1 MYSGYPI
8 KDSRIV
14 NILNSFAETE
24 FRHLK
29 WLGEQIV
36 DEIQNYDYQNS
47 VIMKND
53 PPKMFNFDRSDIK
66 ISWEKGSDILENL
79 HTVYNR
85 LAEKY
90 SDSDTLEKRMESDE
104 DFYIYRLERLLNQ
117 FRDIEIN
124 ESFIQGPY
132 NYQKVLTLSDDEMNL
147 MLSTLRTQHDKE
159 YKTVLSF
166 YYVLVH
172 TARTEIS
179 EIFADLMYES
189 LTHQRHYAKMM
200 ASFGIL
206 EFPSVIMPKE
216 YQVGNI
222 KEFIMRSI
230 EEEQVEIVELQQIA
244 DTVPYMEFQRLVK
257 YVCNQESHHIDLLKK
272 AYELLK

>member
-8 KDSRIV
+8 RDSRIV

-47 VIMKND
+47 VIMKSD
-53 PPKMFNFDRSDIK
+53 PPKMFNFDRGEIK
-66 ISWEKGSDILENL
+66 ITWENGKDILENL
-79 HTVYNR
+79 HTMYSR
-85 LAEKY
+85 LGEKY
-90 SDSDTLEKRMESDE
+90 NGLDTLEKRMESDE

-117 FRDIEIN
+117 YSDVEIN
-124 ESFIQGPY
+124 DSFIQGPY
-132 NYQKVLTLSDDEMNL
+132 NYQKVLTLGDDEMNL
-147 MLSTLRTQHDKE
+147 MLSTLKEQHNKE

-172 TARTEIS
+172 TAKTEIS

-189 LTHQRHYAKMM
+189 LSHQRHYAKMM

-206 EFPSVIMPKE
+206 ELPSVLVPEE
-216 YQVGNI
+216 YQIANI
-222 KEFIMRSI
+222 REFIMRSI
-230 EEEQVEIVELQQIA
+230 EEEQVEIVELQRVA
-244 DTVPYMEFQRLVK
+244 DTVPYMEFQRLIR
-257 YVCNQESHHIDLLKK
+257 YVCNQETHHIDLLKK
-272 AYELLK
+272 AYELLS